1 MWFRG
6 VSRCLPSHRS
16 FLLIDWVVRSASFST
31 SDALDMSLQD
41 IEAALCE
48 FCEAIIHELLYQRQI
63 YSQDLFQRHRLYDV
77 VVRRSRHQKLN
88 DYIHSVVQSIR
99 VTRPS
104 QTPWPCCHALSLSC
118 LSCLS

>member
-6 VSRCLPSHRS
+6 VLRSLPSHRS
-16 FLLIDWVVRSASFST
+16 LLLIDWVVKSALSST
-31 SDALDMSLQD
+31 LEAIDMSLQD

-104 QTPWPCCHALSLSC
+104 QTPWTWCHTLSLSC
-118 LSCLS
+118 FSCFN